1 MAVTS
6 WYGPPR
12 VASED
17 VEEERFV
24 MFEVQWRRVAPL
36 VALSCCAVA
45 AGCGGSSDKGSGGGS
60 SGGGA
65 RTAADTT
72 RLVTDT
78 PAATGSVD
86 KVTWALPYGEPL
98 SLDPQKAGDYSP
110 NTVVN
115 NLCDNLLRLQPDYS
129 IKPGLASYR
138 QPDPKTIVFT
148 IQSSARFW
156 DGRPVTPADVV
167 YSLDR
172 NLDPK
177 VESPAAA
184 AFQHVRSIKAT
195 GAHEV
200 TVKFKQPDAAFLAQM
215 SSLTSAVSERAFV
228 EKAGKSYGT
237 PAGGLMCSGP
247 FKLDK
252 WTSGEQIATSA
263 NPDYWDSSLQ
273 PRAKTFIYKF
283 IPDSSTLTSALQSG
297 EVDGTYEAPVGSL
310 RALRSSSAGTLYVG
324 PSTQSLSI
332 GATTSTG
339 PAADPNVRTALDLA
353 IDKTALVRNVL
364 RGAGAPL
371 KTFTPPFTYNGSPA
385 RDVYQQGY
393 DALADNSRAD
403 LDQARKLIAA
413 ANVGSRTLTL
423 ATISGVQLATQTAT
437 IVQATGKAIGLNIKI
452 KQMQP
457 TEFSALFYDP
467 SKRAGVDFI
476 IAMGYIDTPNVLNY
490 APLFTNKPPAGLFN
504 WVGYSNAE
512 VTRELDAAQAD
523 TDPQSSAQHFVAA
536 QKLYAPARL
545 QVSLANIYENLFM
558 NKKIAGATA
567 SFSYINSPW
576 AASVGA
582 AGSN

>member
-1 MAVTS
+1 ML
-6 WYGPPR
+6 
-12 VASED
+12 
-17 VEEERFV
+17 
-24 MFEVQWRRVAPL
+24 EVRWRLAAPV

-45 AGCGGSSDKGSGGGS
+45 AGCGGSSSDKGSGGGG
-60 SGGGA
+60 SGSGA
-65 RTAADTT
+65 KAAADTT

-78 PAATGSVD
+78 PAATGDVD

-98 SLDPQKAGDYSP
+98 TLDPQRAGDYSP

-115 NLCDNLLRLQPDYS
+115 NLCDNLLRLRPDFS
-129 IKPGLASYR
+129 IAPGLASYK

-148 IQSSARFW
+148 IQSGARFW
-156 DGRPVTPADVV
+156 DGKAVTPADVV
-167 YSLDR
+167 YSLQR

-177 VESPAAA
+177 VQSPAAA
-184 AFQHVRSIKAT
+184 AFRLVASIKPT
-195 GAHEV
+195 GAHAV
-200 TVKFKQPDAAFLAQM
+200 TIKFKAPDAAFLAQM
-215 SSLTSAVSERAFV
+215 SSPTSAVSERAFV

-237 PAGGLMCSGP
+237 AQGGLMCSGP

-263 NPDYWDSSLQ
+263 NPDYWDTALQ

-310 RALRSSSAGTLYVG
+310 KALGRSNAGKLYVG

-339 PAADPNVRTALDLA
+339 PASDPNVRTALDLA
-353 IDKTALVRNVL
+353 IDKNALVKNVL
-364 RGAGAPL
+364 RGSGTPL

-385 RDVYQQGY
+385 KAIYQQGY
-393 DALADNSRAD
+393 DALADNSTANMD
-403 LDQARKLIAA
+403 EARKLIANA
-413 ANVGSRTLTL
+413 HVGTRPLTL

-457 TEFSALFYDP
+457 PEFSALFYDP

-490 APLFTNKPPAGLFN
+490 APLFTMKPPAGLFN
-504 WVGYSNAE
+504 WVGYSNPE
-512 VTRELDAAQAD
+512 VTKELSAAQAD
-523 TDPQSSAQHFVAA
+523 TDPQSSAQHFVNA

-545 QVSLANIYENLFM
+545 QISLANIYENLFM
-558 NKKIAGATA
+558 NKKITGATA

-582 AGSN
+582 AGAN

>member
-1 MAVTS
+1 ML
-6 WYGPPR
+6 
-12 VASED
+12 
-17 VEEERFV
+17 
-24 MFEVQWRRVAPL
+24 EVSWRRTAAPL
-36 VALSCCAVA
+36 LALSCCAVA
-45 AGCGGSSDKGSGGGS
+45 AGCGGSSDKGSGDGS
-60 SGGGA
+60 GSGGGA
-65 RTAADTT
+65 KAADTT
-72 RLVTDT
+72 RLVTAT
-78 PAATGSVD
+78 PAATGPVD

-98 SLDPQKAGDYSP
+98 SLDPQRAGDYSP
-110 NTVVN
+110 NTVVS

-129 IKPGLASYR
+129 IKPGLASYT
-138 QPDPKTIVFT
+138 QPDPKTLVFT
-148 IQSSARFW
+148 IRSNARFW
-156 DGRPVTPADVV
+156 DGRRVTPGDVV
-167 YSLDR
+167 YSLER

-177 VESPAAA
+177 VQSPAAA
-184 AFQHVRSIKAT
+184 AFRFVSSIKQT
-195 GAHEV
+195 GAHAV
-200 TVKFKQPDAAFLAQM
+200 TVKFKQPDSAFLAQM
-215 SSLTSAVSERAFV
+215 SSLTSAVSEKAFV

-237 PAGGLMCSGP
+237 AQGGLMCSGP

-263 NPDYWDSSLQ
+263 NPDYWDSALQ
-273 PRAKTFIYKF
+273 PKAKSFIYKF

-310 RALRSSSAGTLYVG
+310 KALRGSSAGHLYVG

-353 IDKTALVRNVL
+353 IDKNALVKNVL
-364 RGAGAPL
+364 RGAGQPL

-385 RDVYQQGY
+385 RAVYQAGY
-393 DALADNSRAD
+393 DALEDNSRAD
-403 LDQARKLIAA
+403 LDKAKQLVKE
-413 ANVGSRTLTL
+413 ANVGSRPLTL

-490 APLFTNKPPAGLFN
+490 APLFTMKPPAGLFN
-504 WVGYSNAE
+504 WVGYNNPE
-512 VTRELDAAQAD
+512 VTKELVAAQAD
-523 TDPQSSAQHFVAA
+523 TDPQSSAQHFVNA

-545 QVSLANIYENLFM
+545 QISLANIYENLFM
-558 NKKIAGATA
+558 NKKITGATA

-582 AGSN
+582 AGAN